1 MNNGFFRRFSDTL
14 KEFGKKD
21 ATICAAVAIVIIILA
36 ANIYIN
42 KNKDAPTGTY
52 ATPAASPQKSTATD
66 IELRLENILSK
77 IDGTGKI
84 DVMITY
90 QTCDASAGQE
100 QPQPLGAVIIAE
112 GADNLEV
119 RIKIQQAVQTAL
131 GIEARQ
137 IKIFRMGK

>member
-1 MNNGFFRRFSDTL
+1 MNNGFFGRLTSTL

-21 ATICAAVAIVIIILA
+21 TAICAAMAIVIIILA

-42 KNKDAPTGTY
+42 KERDTASYKASEPV
-52 ATPAASPQKSTATD
+52 ASPVEDSDAD
-66 IELRLENILSK
+66 IELKLERILSN
-77 IDGTGKI
+77 IDGTGKA

-90 QTCDASAGQE
+90 QSALAAEE
-100 QPQPLGAVIIAE
+100 QPVPLGAVIIAE
-112 GADNLEV
+112 GADDIEV

-137 IKIFRMGK
+137 VKIFKMKS